1 MAPLSGFAECCEA
14 LAATSK
20 KSEKVRLLAAYFK
33 SLATPDASLAAV
45 FACGRAFPVAEE
57 RRLGVGGALLWK
69 VLAGITGSDERT
81 LAETYRKHGDTGGL
95 AGELLAAR
103 ESRGQTLAEIAARL
117 AELAEARGPSQKHP
131 LLAML
136 LGRCSGLEAKY
147 LLKIISGDMR
157 IGLAESLVEEAIAAC
172 FDAALEQVHRA
183 NLFLGDIGQTLA
195 LAAEGRLADARLRL
209 FHPIGFMLASPA
221 LDWSD
226 ALEEG
231 KPSLVEDKYDGI
243 RAHLHREGDRVALFS
258 RTLDQITHQFPEI
271 VPAALELPGSFL
283 LDGEILAWRD
293 GRALP
298 FAALQKRLGRKK
310 PDAALQ
316 QAVPVVFVAFDLLYR
331 GGDALFDQPLSER
344 RRLLDELLGSG
355 RILAS
360 QPRAVHDLDGLHR
373 EFEAAQARGNEGL
386 MVKRLDSPYRA
397 GSRGQAWLKIK
408 KEMATLDVV
417 VTAVEYGHGK
427 RRAVL
432 SDYTFAVR
440 DAEGRLLDIG
450 KAFTGLTD
458 KEIDEMTAYFL
469 DHTIEDQGFRRR
481 VEPLVVVEV
490 AFNNIQKSDR
500 HASGYALR
508 FPRIKRLRSDKQ
520 VAEID
525 NLEEVARLYKAQAQ
539 DPRLKA

>member
-1 MAPLSGFAECCEA
+1 MALFSGFAETCEA
-14 LAATSK
+14 IGVTRK
-20 KSEKVRLLAAYFK
+20 KTEKVRLLAGYFK
-33 SLATPDASLAAV
+33 TLAAADGSTAAV
-45 FACGRAFPVAEE
+45 FASGRAFAVAEE

-69 VLAGITGSDERT
+69 VLAGITGADGQT
-81 LAETYRKHGDTGGL
+81 LGETYRKHGDIGGL

-103 ESRGQTLAEIAARL
+103 ESQGQTLAEIAARL

-131 LLAML
+131 LLAVL
-136 LGRCSGLEAKY
+136 LGRSSGLEAKY

-157 IGLAESLVEEAIAAC
+157 IGLQESLVEEAIASC
-172 FDAALEQVHRA
+172 FNVPLADVHRA

-195 LAAEGRLADARLRL
+195 LAAEGRLAEARLRL

-221 LDWSD
+221 VDWSD

-231 KPSLVEDKYDGI
+231 KDALVEDKYDGI
-243 RAHLHREGDRVALFS
+243 RAHLHKEGDRVALFS

-271 VPAALELPGSFL
+271 VPAALALPGSFL
-283 LDGEILAWRD
+283 LDGEILAWRA

-298 FAALQKRLGRKK
+298 FAALQKRLGRKQ

-316 QAVPVVFVAFDLLYR
+316 QAVPVAFAAFDLLYLD
-331 GGDALFDQPLSER
+331 GEALFDAPLSER
-344 RRLLDELLGSG
+344 RRRLDQLLQSG

-360 QPRAVHDLDGLHR
+360 QPREVRDLEELER

-408 KEMATLDVV
+408 KELATLDVV

-458 KEIDEMTAYFL
+458 KEIEEMTAFFL
-469 DHTIEDQGFRRR
+469 EHTLEDQGFRRR
-481 VEPLVVVEV
+481 VEPVVVLEV

-500 HASGYALR
+500 HSSGYALR
-508 FPRIKRLRSDKQ
+508 FPRIKRIRTDKSPG
-520 VAEID
+520 EID
-525 NLEEVARLYKAQAQ
+525 TIATVEKLYAKQ
-539 DPRLKA
+539 